1 ARMKTRYTAM
11 VNADY
16 TTLWEVWNGLSE
28 GTINHGWN
36 APNTVL
42 SQYIAGVAPTSPGW
56 GAYSLL
62 PQLAGLTAVSAIV
75 FSIQGPIAV
84 NDSLSAGQYVTN
96 LSSPDGTRALLG
108 IPKKGAWKSVLAN
121 GSPVWNRGAFLAGT
135 DGVSEAGEDSLYI
148 KFNV

>member
-1 ARMKTRYTAM
+1 RNFASPYMEKYVLEALCKMNSDSLALARMKTRYTAM

-75 FSIQGPIAV
+75 PSIQGPIAV

-96 LSSPDGTRALLG
+96 L
-108 IPKKGAWKSVLAN
+108 
-121 GSPVWNRGAFLAGT
+121 
-135 DGVSEAGEDSLYI
+135 
-148 KFNV
+148 